1 MTIAGLIG
9 AANQS
14 IINLMQLSD
23 KGKADA
29 ASYDNVSF
37 LSTAKEVAES
47 MAGKIVVG
55 NGAKM
60 EGLNVRKE
68 DFEIVSE
75 MPEGV
80 DTVYDFIAEI
90 GNILKD
96 KKRG

>member
-14 IINLMQLSD
+14 IVNLTQLSD
-23 KGKADA
+23 KGKAETT
-29 ASYDNVSF
+29 SNNVSF
-37 LSTAKEVAES
+37 LSAAKEVAES

-60 EGLNVRKE
+60 EGLNVKKE
-68 DFEIVSE
+68 DFEIDSE
-75 MPEGV
+75 IPEGV

-90 GNILKD
+90 RKILKD
-96 KKRG
+96 KKQG